1 MFPNHNYN
9 ILSYN
14 YSHNSQTLFSQCT
27 IWFYFITYAIIT
39 YDRKSKQLRN
49 SAKSHFL
56 CFVRFYCILPLEG
69 VSVILYEFAVAREAI
84 LSLGKYI
91 ECVNAEWF
99 VSSRLLRRLTIIT
112 SLWKIRFTPASKR
125 STHMPIIEPVTFLSA
140 IANGVINSWFGDL
153 GFNSC
158 LGLHMIYFMRVS
170 VELMPSQHLARFAVD
185 PSSREPKNSMNF
197 VHERHFEM
205 THGRTFN
212 SSLAPR

>member
-14 YSHNSQTLFSQCT
+14 YSHNLQTLFSQCT

-99 VSSRLLRRLTIIT
+99 VSSRLVRRLTIIT

-125 STHMPIIEPVTFLSA
+125 STHMPTILNQLLSFQLLQMA
-140 IANGVINSWFGDL
+140 WLIVDSTDL

-170 VELMPSQHLARFAVD
+170 GINAESTP
-185 PSSREPKNSMNF
+185 
-197 VHERHFEM
+197 
-205 THGRTFN
+205 RTFCGGSFFTRAEEFHELRSWTSFRDDAWEN
-212 SSLAPR
+212 I